1 MTKKLVIEVNEEFFK
16 NLKKQKAQIIEILSS
31 DSISSEKTSELEGVL
46 NFFDYI
52 QDQAVDELGFEKKLV
67 FNLESEN
74 EQSS

>member
-1 MTKKLVIEVNEEFFK
+1 MTKKLVIEVNEEFFE

-31 DSISSEKTSELEGVL
+31 NSISIEKTSELEGVL

-74 EQSS
+74 KQSS